1 MVHYPV
7 ELGSNVSQSDRLAYE
22 GAWNGKTK
30 TGEGG
35 GGEGARGCADTRLQ
49 QNTRGVRGG

>member
-7 ELGSNVSQSDRLAYE
+7 ELGSNVSQSDSFAYE

-35 GGEGARGCADTRLQ
+35 RREGARGCADTRLQ

>member
-1 MVHYPV
+1 MMVHYPE
-7 ELGSNVSQSDRLAYE
+7 ELGSNVSQSDSFSHE

-35 GGEGARGCADTRLQ
+35 GERVYSGAQTPYCSKTPEE
-49 QNTRGVRGG
+49 